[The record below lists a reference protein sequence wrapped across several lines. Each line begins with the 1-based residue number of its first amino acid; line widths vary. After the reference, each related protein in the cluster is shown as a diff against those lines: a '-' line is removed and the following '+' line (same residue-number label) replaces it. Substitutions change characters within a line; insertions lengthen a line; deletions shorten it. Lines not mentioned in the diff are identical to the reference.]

1 MIHLRFGPGSVRCIA
16 LLALT
21 VSAARP
27 AAAQT
32 AVTFPA
38 TADTAASTAGLS
50 GHLIDDLPV
59 DSVTGALL
67 FQPGTG
73 IAADGALSLRGSSGG
88 EIATYLDGIPVTP
101 GTRRVGLAPATNSV
115 EDAAALAGPLGAAL
129 GNGLAGAVL
138 LRTRSARGARFSY
151 ETDGPVGA
159 SSLGFNRFEGRL
171 GFGIGR
177 HLSLFAGGAL
187 HGQSSAEPGFGA
199 RAAPIFVQAGIDTTV
214 AVGEARVDVFNYAVA
229 RGSCDTFAASVNPG
243 IASNYGLDCKGDQT
257 PLSAASSHQVLLKA
271 EYAAGRSTVGVV
283 GLRSRDQR
291 RLFDYLTSYLP
302 SNAFGEGYTSDLIG
316 VTLTHRTR
324 HDGVF
329 RASLSRQT
337 DQHLGGPLS
346 AAGELASRDPS
357 LGLMIAPLGFQYDFK
372 TFPVD
377 SQLVANYRANTPGS
391 RRSPYDL
398 ENRDQYATVTQYR
411 SDAYGLTGFAEGGGP
426 VGLLTLHRERR
437 TVATASG
444 EWQVS
449 PNSRF
454 QAGGELTRYSV
465 SHYVHGLTSQATSD
479 VYIVAPRAL
488 SLFAEDV
495 FHYDHVRFSAG
506 IRYERFSSNADRP
519 YALDT
524 VASSPTFNTYQPFP
538 RITSYAGTFNGDSLV
553 TLVRDQ
559 SHAAFLPRFRMT
571 YEASPRTEL
580 RAGYSSQ
587 AQLPDFGALYAG
599 INTDLAITSTA
610 YLFGSDLDLAR
621 AWIAEVGGRH
631 HVGDNTVV
639 DLAVFH
645 RRTTSGTYAHLV
657 PLADPTRHD
666 SRVDLFQFGN
676 SYSLRVSGG
685 EVRIERRAGPLTG
698 TAGYAYQ
705 HSTAATG
712 AVTPDS
718 RPHTVSAALAL
729 QAGNTAAYAGFRY
742 ATGLPYTP
750 CAPLGNESA
759 LSDGGFCSTGGLF
772 SAARLPALK
781 QLDLRVTQ
789 SLHLGGRMLTAF
801 VDARNVLNFRNVLRV
816 YSVSGTTTSPF
827 EAQMFFAGDSSTF
840 ANEARANSLYQ
851 PDGSI
856 DLRFAGTG
864 TAGCATYVTQGGQPG
879 APSCVSLIRAE
890 QRFGNGDGV
899 FDLAEQRSA
908 VSAEY
913 AVFRGEQFFTGAP
926 RRVRVGLQIG
936 L

>member
-1 MIHLRFGPGSVRCIA
+1 MIHLRFGTASARCIA
-16 LLALT
+16 LVALT
-21 VSAARP
+21 IGAARA
-27 AAAQT
+27 AAAQAT
-32 AVTFPA
+32 VAFPA
-38 TADTAASTAGLS
+38 VDTASSPTGMS
-50 GHLIDDLPV
+50 GRLIDELPV

-67 FQPGTG
+67 FQPGAG

-88 EIATYLDGIPVTP
+88 DNATYLDGIPVTP
-101 GTRRVGLAPATNSV
+101 GTRRTRLSPATNSV
-115 EDAAALAGPLGAAL
+115 EDAAALAGPLSATL
-129 GNGLAGAVL
+129 GNGIAGAVL
-138 LRTRSARGARFSY
+138 MRTRSNRGARLSY

-159 SSLGFNRFEGRL
+159 SSLGLNRFEGRIGL
-171 GFGIGR
+171 GIGR
-177 HLSLFAGGAL
+177 RLSVFAGGAL
-187 HGQSSAEPGFGA
+187 TGQASAEPGFGA
-199 RAAPIFVQAGIDTTV
+199 RAAPIFVRAGIDTTV
-214 AVGEARVDVFNYAVA
+214 TADESQVDVFNYAVA

-243 IASNYGLDCKGDQT
+243 IASNYGLDCKGDRT
-257 PLSAASSHQVLLKA
+257 PLSATSSHQVLLKA
-271 EYAAGRSTVGVV
+271 EYAAGRSTIGVI
-283 GLRSRDQR
+283 GLRSRDQS
-291 RLFDYLTSYLP
+291 RLFDYLTSFLP
-302 SNAFGEGYTSDLIG
+302 SNAFGEGFTSDLIG
-316 VTLTHRTR
+316 VTLTHRMSR
-324 HDGVF
+324 DGLL

-337 DQHLGGPLS
+337 DQQLGGPLS
-346 AAGELASRDPS
+346 SAGERASRDPS
-357 LGLMIAPLGFQYDFK
+357 LGLMVAPLGFQYDFK

-377 SQLVANYRANTPGS
+377 SQLVENYRANTPGT

-398 ENRDQYATVTQYR
+398 ENRDQYSTISQYR
-411 SDAYGLTGFAEGGGP
+411 SDPYGVTGFAEGGGP
-426 VGLLTLHRERR
+426 LGILTLHRERR

-465 SHYVHGLTSQATSD
+465 NHYVHGLTSQSGSD

-488 SLFAEDV
+488 SLFAEDA
-495 FHYDHVRFSAG
+495 FHYGEVTFSAG

-524 VASSPTFNTYQPFP
+524 VASSPTFNSYQPFP
-538 RITSYAGTFNGDSLV
+538 RISSYAGTFNGESLV
-553 TLVRDQ
+553 TFVRDK
-559 SHAAFLPRFRMT
+559 SHSALLPRFRMT
-571 YEASPRTEL
+571 YEASPRTEF

-587 AQLPDFGALYAG
+587 AQLPDFNALYAG
-599 INTDLAITSTA
+599 INTDLAITNTR

-631 HVGDNTVV
+631 RLSANTTV

-645 RRTTSGTYAHLV
+645 RSGTSGAYAR
-657 PLADPTRHD
+657 LAPFVDPTRHN
-666 SRVDLFQFGN
+666 SRVDLFRF
-676 SYSLRVSGG
+676 SDSDSLRVSGG
-685 EVRIERRAGPLTG
+685 EIRIERRAGPLTG

-705 HSTAATG
+705 HSTAPG
-712 AVTPDS
+712 GFITPDS

-729 QAGNTAAYAGFRY
+729 HVRNTAAFAGFRY
-742 ATGLPYTP
+742 ASGLPYTMCP
-750 CAPLGNESA
+750 ALGNESA
-759 LSDGGFCSTGGLF
+759 ISGGGFCAGGVLING
-772 SAARLPALK
+772 ARLPALK

-789 SLHLGGRMLTAF
+789 SLRVGGRTLTAF
-801 VDARNVLNFRNVLRV
+801 ADARNVLNFRNVLRV

-827 EAQMFFAGDSSTF
+827 EAQLFFAGDSSSF
-840 ANEARANSLYQ
+840 ANEAKANSLYR

-856 DLRFAGTG
+856 DLRFGG
-864 TAGCATYVTQGGQPG
+864 TAASGCAGYVTQSGQPG

-899 FDLAEQRSA
+899 FDLAEQRA
-908 VSAEY
+908 AIAAFY